1 MVPQMLATFLAAAD
15 PTEHVRDMLFQAW
28 GVPVT
33 LHTITL
39 IVVTIVFLLAM
50 MHAAKAI
57 ATGPASQG
65 NERYITKGRF
75 AQMIEAITIYL
86 RDEMLVPVM
95 GAANT
100 RRYLPYLLTVFFFI
114 LFNNLFGL
122 IPFVD
127 IQHMLGM
134 HTPIFGGTATASI
147 TVTGALALIA
157 FIVIQIHSIRDLGV
171 KGFLLHLTG
180 GLMPG
185 PLALLPVVA
194 IVFVVELLGLFIK
207 PAALAIR
214 LFANMVAGHTLMAV
228 LIGFGA
234 SVASKGA
241 SGAAWIPVSLI
252 TGIAAVAITFLEL
265 FVAFLQAFIFMFLT
279 AVFISLMSHHDDHEH
294 EHGHDEAHGH
304 ADEHGQPVTAVATA

>member
-1 MVPQMLATFLAAAD
+1 MLPFLLAASDD
-15 PTEHVRDMLFQAW
+15 PTSHVRDVIYNVGGL
-28 GVPVT
+28 PIT

-39 IVVTIVFLLAM
+39 VVVSVIFLLAM
-50 MHAAKAI
+50 MYAAKRI
-57 ATGPASQG
+57 ATGPASEG

-75 AQMIEAITIYL
+75 AQLIEALTLYL

-95 GAANT
+95 GAQTA
-100 RRYLPYLLTVFFFI
+100 RRYLPYLLSLFFFI
-114 LFNNLFGL
+114 LFINVFGL
-122 IPFVD
+122 IPFAD
-127 IQHMLGM
+127 IQHLLGL
-134 HTPIFGGTATASI
+134 HYPVFGGTATASI
-147 TVTGALALIA
+147 TVTAALAIVS
-157 FIVIQIHSIRDLGV
+157 FIVIQAHAIRELGI

-185 PLALLPVVA
+185 PIYLLPVVA

-234 SVASKGA
+234 AVAKQGA
-241 SGAAWIPVSLI
+241 GPIGVGGVSII
-252 TGIAAVAITFLEL
+252 TGIAAILITFLEL

-279 AVFISLMSHHDDHEH
+279 AVFISLMSHHDEDHHEEH
-294 EHGHDEAHGH
+294 SEGHTSVEGEVHPQH
-304 ADEHGQPVTAVATA
+304 APAPA